1 MESQQPSNTQNPAA
15 SASQPTQKLSSQ
27 GKAIFTVAILILVGI
42 FGVGMKWIFSVSPD
56 NAPFFLFDYA
66 VGLSMIFLPCT
77 LPLAFVIVPLAMG
90 KGYAKGLGIAISF
103 GIGVAITLSFYGA
116 LIGAFGQALG
126 IANVELAKNI
136 LYAIAGFMAIFFA
149 LGEIGLTKMRMP
161 SYSGKIPDVIQRRQ
175 DFLKAGMLGLF
186 LGNVGVGCP
195 NPLFNA
201 VIIPKIIAE
210 GDIFQGWLIMLV
222 QALGRFT
229 PLLLLAMLGIL
240 GVNATTFL
248 VKRRGV
254 VERATG
260 WATVFV
266 GGFMLTLGL
275 FTHDWYVYSG
285 THSVLETI
293 TREETITNILGRQI
307 ATLGHTHAAPTGLG
321 LLGQPLWWGS
331 WFMVAIWL
339 FPLWWYWSRKRKEA
353 KSAPDAEKPLLQTK
367 VRWMASFLVTLSLL
381 LALIFG
387 YSLPNWFSNK
397 IAPMHDTQGAEETP
411 AAIACLTA
419 GPYPLQVGVPT
430 SLSFKFLESGK
441 CEDSE
446 TQKLLKPIGIEHERI
461 MHVLI
466 AKEDFSIFAHI
477 HAEDLGP
484 ITQEMIDN
492 SRFDVNYVFP
502 SEGLWRIVT
511 QVSHD
516 THIVTK
522 SFNLVLEDISAPV
535 LINKDLSLNK
545 VFKSENNSAYNVNI
559 TPNGKIVGNKL
570 VANKIIAGHEAVI
583 NYHLEKDG
591 KPVTDL
597 SPYLGAA
604 AHFAIWSI
612 DLASFAHEHGVLEVS
627 EGGAEEHQ
635 GVINVAYANGG
646 GHDSAASDHGEEHE
660 LPAIFG
666 PDVKLSYVFPHPG
679 LYKIFGQFRHGD
691 QIITTDFMVIVDMDD
706 HGMMMEGDDHQ
717 H

>member
-1 MESQQPSNTQNPAA
+1 MENQQPSNTQSPAA
-15 SASQPTQKLSSQ
+15 LAAQPAQKLSNQ
-27 GKAIFTVAILILVGI
+27 GKVIFAVAIFILVAI
-42 FGVGMKWIFSVSPD
+42 FGVGMKWIFSVSPA

-77 LPLAFVIVPLAMG
+77 LPLAFVVVPLSMG
-90 KGYAKGLGIAISF
+90 KGYAKGLGIALSF
-103 GIGVAITLSFYGA
+103 GIGVAMTLSFYGA

-136 LYAIAGFMAIFFA
+136 LYAIAGAMAIFFA

-161 SYSGKIPDVIQRRQ
+161 SYSGKIPDFIQKRQ

-248 VKRRGV
+248 IKRRGM

-266 GGFMLTLGL
+266 GGFMFTLGL

-285 THSVLETI
+285 THSLLETI
-293 TREETITNILGRQI
+293 TREETITNMLGSRI
-307 ATLGHTHAAPTGLG
+307 ATLGHTHAAPMGLG
-321 LLGQPLWWGS
+321 LFGQPLWWGS
-331 WFMVAIWL
+331 WFMVAVWL

-353 KSAPDAEKPLLQTK
+353 KSASDADKPLLQTK

-387 YSLPNWFSNK
+387 YALPNWFLNK
-397 IAPMHDTQGAEETP
+397 IAPMHDTQGIEEEAPT
-411 AAIACLTA
+411 AIACLTA
-419 GPYPLQVGVPT
+419 GPYPLQIEVPT
-430 SLSFKFLESGK
+430 ELSFKFLESGD
-441 CEDSE
+441 CANSE
-446 TQKLLKPIGIEHERI
+446 THKLLKPIGIEHERI

-466 AKEDFSIFAHI
+466 VKEDFSTFAHT
-477 HAEDLGP
+477 HPEDLGP

-492 SRFDVNYVFP
+492 SRFGVNYTFP
-502 SEGLWRIVT
+502 SEGVWRIVA
-511 QVSHD
+511 QVLHD
-516 THIVTK
+516 NTHTITK
-522 SFNLVLEDISAPV
+522 SFNLVIGENLSPV
-535 LINKDLSLNK
+535 LITKDLAVNK
-545 VFKSENNSAYNVNI
+545 VFSAEDNSIYNVSI
-559 TPNGKIVGNKL
+559 APDGKIL
-570 VANKIIAGHEAVI
+570 AGHQTTI
-583 NYHLEKDG
+583 NYHFEKDG
-591 KPVTDL
+591 KPVTDF

-604 AHFAIWSI
+604 AHFAIWSV
-612 DLASFAHEHGVLEVS
+612 DLGSFVHEHGVLEVS
-627 EGGAEEHQ
+627 EDGTEDHHGA
-635 GVINVAYANGG
+635 INIVYAHGDGNEPISD
-646 GHDSAASDHGEEHE
+646 GHADEHE
-660 LPAIFG
+660 LSTSFG
-666 PDVKLSYVFPHPG
+666 PDVKLFYAFPYPG
-679 LYKIFGQFRHGD
+679 LYKIFGQFKHGE
-691 QIITTDFMVIVDMDD
+691 QVITTDFMVIVDPDD
-706 HGMMMEGDDHQ
+706 HGMMMDEGEDHG